1 MMAMPKRQ
9 VLIVNGS
16 AALATIEQQYQKI
29 LDEYNEKLQK
39 LHKRYYLKPKHTV
52 YTRRGRRVYTYHGR
66 YWWKIEYLG
75 HIGKTS
81 RIRWHYIPLG
91 SALKP
96 IDAPAPPRDPLLG
109 LKYQKF
115 SNGDLL
121 MDEAIFEKFKHVF
134 QNCPVFH
141 VTKS

>member
-1 MMAMPKRQ
+1 MPGTQ

-16 AALATIEQQYQKI
+16 AALARIEQQYQKI
-29 LDEYNEKLQK
+29 LREYNEKLQK

-75 HIGKTS
+75 RKGKAS
-81 RIRWHYIPLG
+81 RIRWHYVPLG
-91 SALKP
+91 STPKSV
-96 IDAPAPPRDPLLG
+96 DASDPPQNPLQG

-141 VTKS
+141 IIK